1 MEVDEDGDEDDEEM
15 DQEPSSEAGEPQ
27 TPKAKK
33 TGKKKKKAKHRKSE
47 LNMEALTNEQ
57 AALAALESNQI
68 LHLRLRKK
76 YYAEGLNFIR
86 QMESAMCVL
95 II

>member
-1 MEVDEDGDEDDEEM
+1 MEVDDDDDDDETEM
-15 DQEPSSEAGEPQ
+15 PSSEGGGPH
-27 TPKAKK
+27 TPKPKRTKK
-33 TGKKKKKAKHRKSE
+33 SKKLKPRKSE

-76 YYAEGLNFIR
+76 YYVEGLNFIR
-86 QMESAMCVL
+86 QVEGAM
-95 II
+95 